1 MARRRYKFVEV
12 QPVTAAGLEE
22 VVNRWVAD
30 DWQLERVSF
39 AGTTKDGRPAI
50 AFVALVREPLVGAI
64 ELGELDL
71 GEPEPFDAEVEWSA
85 SVLES
90 MVARRRGVV
99 PLDAGI
105 EEARGG
111 RGAGEAAEPAEPD
124 SEPAEAERERAGA
137 KKGMAR
143 ARSRS
148 RTRTRTRSK
157 LRFRSRSR

>member
-50 AFVALVREPLVGAI
+50 AFVALVRDPLVGAI

-99 PLDAGI
+99 PLDA
-105 EEARGG
+105 EVAEARGA
-111 RGAGEAAEPAEPD
+111 RGAGEAVEPD
-124 SEPAEAERERAGA
+124 SEVAEAERERAGA

>member
-50 AFVALVREPLVGAI
+50 AFVALVRDPLVGAI

-111 RGAGEAAEPAEPD
+111 RGAGEAAEPD